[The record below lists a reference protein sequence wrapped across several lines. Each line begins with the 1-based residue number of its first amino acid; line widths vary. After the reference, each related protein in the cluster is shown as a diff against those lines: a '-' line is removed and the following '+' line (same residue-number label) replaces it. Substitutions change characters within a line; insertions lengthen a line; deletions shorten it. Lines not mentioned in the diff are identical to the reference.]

1 MAKVESIH
9 VSEGSMRPMLSKRSV
24 KLIPGVGVE
33 GDRYA
38 TGQGTYEAFKEP
50 GRQLTVI
57 SGDSAEASICGL
69 PRRPAGGVGDLR
81 RNVVVTGMTAAALN
95 DSVGHNLKL
104 GNCVVLVHRR
114 CVPCMYNE
122 RLNSSPGLMEAA
134 WEAGGVNCEILRG
147 GDLSVGDAVQAEV
160 GSYRDGRAND
170 GKGGQSGGEI
180 GLRALVVFVPHPSRR
195 GVAMKQHFA
204 YSAPSSTTLTPQRQN
219 TTQIKH
225 ARREYVSVIKVAHL
239 R

>member
-1 MAKVESIH
+1 MAKVESLH
-9 VSEGSMRPMLSKRSV
+9 VSEGSMRPMLSKRRV

-57 SGDSAEASICGL
+57 AGDSAEASICGL
-69 PRRPAGGVGDLR
+69 PRQPAGGVGDLR

-104 GNCVVLVHRR
+104 GGCVVLVHRR

-122 RLNSSPGLMEAA
+122 RLNRSPGLMEAA

-147 GDLSVGDAVQAEV
+147 GDLSVGDAVEV
-160 GSYRDGRAND
+160 EPGSYGDGRAND
-170 GKGGQSGGEI
+170 GKGDGIGMRRGGEVCFVHTSRTRSYI
-180 GLRALVVFVPHPSRR
+180 AYPLCDRKVVPLQCRR
-195 GVAMKQHFA
+195 VG
-204 YSAPSSTTLTPQRQN
+204 TPPRS
-219 TTQIKH
+219 
-225 ARREYVSVIKVAHL
+225 E
-239 R
+239 